1 MECLIQCINHAVE
14 DAAIIGEMER
24 LLMEENRLIETN
36 FQCGECG
43 NIFLSEKDI
52 NTHISN
58 AHKENYE
65 CLMCQTYYDEEHK

>member
-1 MECLIQCINHAVE
+1 
-14 DAAIIGEMER
+14 MER